1 MTREDKVAIVAYLET
16 KGAFLIRYSVERVAE
31 LLGMTK
37 YTIYNY
43 LDEIRNKDEMR
54 NKREV
59 EDAAPLKAS

>member
-1 MTREDKVAIVAYLET
+1 MRKNLTREDKVAIVAYLEA

-43 LDEIRNKDEMR
+43 LDEIRKKQDVTELEPFKSR
-54 NKREV
+54 
-59 EDAAPLKAS
+59 